1 MAQEYDNNMSGIISK
16 NQNRT
21 QETHADY
28 SGNCEINN
36 EQFYLDGW
44 IKERKDGS
52 GVFLSLRFKPK
63 NANPVAQ
70 GQVSTASLGDD
81 DAPF

>member
-1 MAQEYDNNMSGIISK
+1 MAQQYDNNLSGIISK
-16 NQNRT
+16 NTNKT

-28 SGNCEINN
+28 SGTCEINN
-36 EQFYLDGW
+36 EQFYIDGW

-52 GVFLSLRFKPK
+52 GVFLSLRFKSK
-63 NANPVAQ
+63 TTQPVPQ
-70 GQVSTASLGDD
+70 GSVAGGTLGDD